1 MTTYPHKRGG
11 TLQLYFVVVDLQ
23 QGEDVTGSVGRA
35 QVRTK
40 CGQLV
45 EELTFTWINDGIDF
59 TLVSPTNTSSWL
71 TGTLCFDVRFYM
83 GAQSVASDTGFIE
96 VTEGITQ

>member
-1 MTTYPHKRGG
+1 VTTYPHKRGG
-11 TLQLYFVVVDLQ
+11 PLQLYFVVVDLQ
-23 QGEDVTGSVGRA
+23 PGEDVTGSVGRS

-40 CGQLV
+40 CGELI
-45 EELTFTWINDGIDF
+45 EELTFAWINDGVDF
-59 TLVSPTNTSSWL
+59 TLISPSDTSTWK

-83 GAQSVASDTGFIE
+83 GGQSVASDTGFIE

>member
-1 MTTYPHKRGG
+1 MTAYPLKRGG
-11 TLQLYFVVVDLQ
+11 PLQLYFSVVDLQ
-23 QGEDVTGSVGRA
+23 PGEDVTGSVGRS

-45 EELTFTWINDGIDF
+45 EELTFTWLTDGDDF
-59 TLVSPTNTSSWL
+59 TLVSPSDTSTWP

-83 GAQSVASDTGFIE
+83 GGQSVASDTGLIE

>member
-1 MTTYPHKRGG
+1 MTTYAHKRGG
-11 TLQLYFVVVDLQ
+11 PLQLYFEVLDLQ
-23 QGEDVTGSVGRA
+23 SGEDVTGSVGRC

-45 EELTFTWINDGIDF
+45 EELTFTWINDGVDF
-59 TLVSPTNTSSWL
+59 TLVSQSDTSSWL

-83 GAQSVASDTGFIE
+83 GGQSIASDTGNIE
-96 VTEGITQ
+96 VTEGITR